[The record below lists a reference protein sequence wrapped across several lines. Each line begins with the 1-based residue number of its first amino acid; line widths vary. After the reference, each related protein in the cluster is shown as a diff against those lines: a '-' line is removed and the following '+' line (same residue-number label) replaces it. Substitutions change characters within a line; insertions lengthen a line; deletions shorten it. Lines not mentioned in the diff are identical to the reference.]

1 MPTLAE
7 LTEELAEY
15 KAARHAILVGGQ
27 ELRVG
32 MTANTNI
39 RRADLAVINEEIR
52 RLEMRIAILKRGP
65 LTHSTVVFEGRR

>member
-1 MPTLAE
+1 MTTLAE

-27 ELRVG
+27 EYGTSSRNSL
-32 MTANTNI
+32 

-52 RLEMRIAILKRGP
+52 NLEMRIALLNRGG
-65 LTHSTVVFEGRR
+65 VFGGTR